1 MSESNVNRIPSI
13 SQLMELRPLKDLAHK
28 VSSSTVAAGVK
39 AYLQPYQK
47 LAMEAAPT
55 LPYGSLQSLASEISD
70 WILGE
75 QGLSRP
81 EGINATG
88 QVLGADFPVGPIA
101 EEILVQ
107 AHARRHDYR
116 QATAQENYHQAIE
129 QLLCEMTGAEAA
141 LIVSDRQA
149 AVYLLAQAMSSK
161 KTLVPRSQM
170 SSTFDRIAVPKLLEE
185 AGIQEV
191 GSSNQIDLAALADE
205 IEGSAEHLLWF
216 DKTNFDVSGANVFP
230 PTFEAIKTL
239 KASGVSLWVAL
250 GVAGLLPDAIHDELG
265 LCSAKQAIEAGADA
279 VLMGGGFL
287 LGGPGCAIVL
297 GKAQCVSQLS
307 ELPIARYL
315 QATPASLAELEV
327 TLRIHQSGERVDDR
341 IPTLSLL
348 STSEE
353 NLDLRATRLA
363 EQFSVSPWIA
373 EAVTSPA
380 EAYVLPGG
388 IKLPSRHVTLRP
400 TPEGAETLQAHLAGF
415 PTVACWSQNEDE
427 VVLDLRTLFPRNDA
441 QLVSKLVPENNTNE
455 GGGSGNIE
463 KSES

>member
-1 MSESNVNRIPSI
+1 MSDSPINRIPSI

-55 LPYGSLQSLASEISD
+55 LPYASLQSLASEISD

-75 QGLSRP
+75 HGLSRP
-81 EGINATG
+81 EVINATG
-88 QVLGADFPVGPIA
+88 QVLGADYPTGPIA

-116 QATAQENYHQAIE
+116 QATAQENYRQAIE

-149 AVYLLAQAMSSK
+149 AVYLLAQALSEQ

-170 SSTFDRIAVPKLLEE
+170 SATFDQIAVPKLLEE
-185 AGIQEV
+185 AGVQEV
-191 GSSNQIDLAALADE
+191 GSSNQIDLAALAGE
-205 IEGSAEHLLWF
+205 IEGTAEHLLWL
-216 DKTNFDVSGANVFP
+216 DKTNFVASGANVFP
-230 PTFEAIKTL
+230 STLEAINAL
-239 KASGVSLWVAL
+239 KASGVSLWVTL

-265 LCSAKQAIEAGADA
+265 LCSAKQAIEAGAGT
-279 VLMGGGFL
+279 VLVGGGFL

-297 GKAQCVSQLS
+297 GKAACVSKLS
-307 ELPIARYL
+307 SLPIARLL
-315 QATPASLAELEV
+315 QAPPASLAELEV
-327 TLRIHQSGERVDDR
+327 ALRIHQSGERVDDR
-341 IPTLSLL
+341 IPVMSLL

-353 NLDLRATRLA
+353 NLDLRATRLV
-363 EQFSVSPWIA
+363 EQLSVSPWIA
-373 EAVTSPA
+373 EAVTSSA

-400 TPEGAETLQAHLAGF
+400 TPEGAETLQAHLQGF
-415 PTVACWSQNEDE
+415 PTVACWSQTAEE
-427 VVLDLRTLFPRNDA
+427 MVLDLRTLFPRNDA
-441 QLVSKLVPENNTNE
+441 QLVSKLVPEDNTNE
-455 GGGSGNIE
+455 GVGVGNAE
-463 KSES
+463 K

>member
-55 LPYGSLQSLASEISD
+55 LPYASLQSLASEISD

-81 EGINATG
+81 EVINATG
-88 QVLGADFPVGPIA
+88 QVLGADFPTGPIA

-116 QATAQENYHQAIE
+116 QATAQESYRQAIE
-129 QLLCEMTGAEAA
+129 QLLCDMTGAEAA

-149 AVYLLAQAMSSK
+149 AVYLLAQAFSGQKAM
-161 KTLVPRSQM
+161 VPRSQM

-185 AGIQEV
+185 AGVQEV
-191 GSSNQIDLAALADE
+191 GSSNAIDLAWLAE
-205 IEGSAEHLLWF
+205 EVEGNAEHLLWL
-216 DKTNFDVSGANVFP
+216 DKSNFAASGADVFP
-230 PTFEAIKTL
+230 STLEAISTL
-239 KASGVSLWVAL
+239 QSTSASLWVAL
-250 GVAGLLPDAIHDELG
+250 GVAGLLPDEIHEELG
-265 LCSAKQAIEAGADA
+265 LCSAKQALDVGADA
-279 VLMGGGFL
+279 VLIGGGFL

-297 GKAQCVSQLS
+297 GKAACVSQLAQV
-307 ELPIARYL
+307 PIARYL
-315 QATPASLAELEV
+315 QVPPASLAELEV

-341 IPTLSLL
+341 IPVMSLL

-353 NLDLRATRLA
+353 NLDLRATRLV
-363 EQFSVSPWIA
+363 EQLSVSPWIG
-373 EAVTSPA
+373 EVVSSPA
-380 EAYVLPGG
+380 EAFVLPGS
-388 IKLPSRHVTLRP
+388 IKLPTRHVTLKP
-400 TPEGAETLQAHLAGF
+400 TPDGAETLQAHLSGF
-415 PTVACWSQNEDE
+415 PGVACWSQNEE
-427 VVLDLRTLFPRNDA
+427 EIVLDLRTLFPRNDS
-441 QLVSKLVPENNTNE
+441 QLVSKLVPENNTYE
-455 GGGSGNIE
+455 GSETVNTE
-463 KSES
+463 K